1 MRGLKSAV
9 RWVLRRLFQG
19 WRFYWVIYYLTFVVG
34 VLVWGWPIW
43 TAWKWSYLHAK
54 NPAFGEIVD
63 VYGMSAGTAVL
74 VAIFLE
80 VGGRIVLLIKPAVE
94 ALLEKGRE
102 EGREEGR
109 REGREEGIQE
119 GVLARDAEWSAWNVR
134 RLEAESR
141 GERFDEPPPS
151 ERK

>member
-1 MRGLKSAV
+1 M
-9 RWVLRRLFQG
+9 RRLFQG
-19 WRFYWVIYYLTFVVG
+19 WRFYWVIYYLAFVVG
-34 VLVWGWPIW
+34 VVAWGWPIW
-43 TAWKWSYLHAK
+43 TSWRCNYLHVK
-54 NPAFGEIVD
+54 DPAFSEIVD

-94 ALLEKGRE
+94 ALLEKGR
-102 EGREEGR
+102 
-109 REGREEGIQE
+109 QE
-119 GVLARDAEWSAWNVR
+119 GLQEGAAAKHAEWAAWNTR

-151 ERK
+151 EVDQ

>member
-1 MRGLKSAV
+1 MHVKD
-9 RWVLRRLFQG
+9 
-19 WRFYWVIYYLTFVVG
+19 
-34 VLVWGWPIW
+34 
-43 TAWKWSYLHAK
+43 
-54 NPAFGEIVD
+54 PAFSEIVD

-102 EGREEGR
+102 EGR
-109 REGREEGIQE
+109 REGA
-119 GVLARDAEWSAWNVR
+119 LARDAEWAAWNAR

-151 ERK
+151 EGEQSR